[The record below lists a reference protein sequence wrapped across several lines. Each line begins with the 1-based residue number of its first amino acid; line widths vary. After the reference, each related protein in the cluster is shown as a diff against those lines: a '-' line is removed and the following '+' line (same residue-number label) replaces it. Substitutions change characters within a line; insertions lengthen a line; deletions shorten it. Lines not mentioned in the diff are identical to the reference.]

1 MEHIQKYLRLL
12 GSLACNSTSDPE
24 EEHVAKRQVV
34 LSGFSLDRMI
44 HHSDFYLLTFLKPTS
59 VFALMLV
66 NKELASLL
74 QSEDVIDKYGEKIK
88 PTVRELLYS
97 SGISYRQYFKQQL
110 ERSTFADY
118 RVDGKLV
125 FLKNGEE
132 IIEPLLSYLSLEKSH
147 WLNQSV
153 KLKELHFSFTPVY
166 HPLWLR
172 DEGTAEI
179 VSTNILNR
187 RTLRSSL
194 HPFNV
199 GWKTTLVLNGKT
211 KRVDAELIVLPEKHW
226 FDDECM
232 SMELSFDGMT
242 IGNFGDEL
250 IGEKGKEEAS
260 KIARLFNLNY
270 ASDVEK
276 SLSMVW

>member
-12 GSLACNSTSDPE
+12 VSLACNSSSDPE

-44 HHSDFYLLTFLKPTS
+44 HHSDFYLLTFLKPES
-59 VFALMLV
+59 IFQLILV
-66 NKELASLL
+66 NKRMTSLL
-74 QSEDVIDKYGEKIK
+74 TEDVIDKYGEKIK
-88 PTVRELLYS
+88 PTARELLNGC
-97 SGISYRQYFKQQL
+97 GISYRTYFLQQL
-110 ERSTFADY
+110 RRSSFADY
-118 RVDGKLV
+118 KLDGKLV

-132 IIEPLLSYLSLEKSH
+132 HIEPLLSYLLLERN
-147 WLNQSV
+147 WLNQRV
-153 KLKELHFSFTPVY
+153 KFKEILVSFTPLY

-179 VSTNILNR
+179 VSTDILNR

-199 GWKTTLVLNGKT
+199 GWKTTLVFNGKT

-226 FDDECM
+226 FDDESM
-232 SMELSFDGMT
+232 NMELSFDGTT
-242 IGNFGDEL
+242 IGNFGEEL

-270 ASDVEK
+270 ASEVEK